1 MRARHCGPRLPELSC
16 SCCRRQKMPRRAA
29 RMFSWEFSP
38 ARFPDADGD
47 RLCSG
52 SRHANDASVSLVNES
67 SCLSFKFT
75 LLLTGRS
82 APIDA
87 PSWARRP
94 GKVRRSELEALCDAI
109 GNSALPRRKRAEPR
123 DAAVR
128 ERSRE
133 DAQCGII
140 ISRNVNRYGNSTSGS
155 SKDSDIS
162 AGGLSCAAKAIA
174 SGSSTGRARQDVDL
188 NGRSNHHAA
197 SRGVT

>member
-29 RMFSWEFSP
+29 RMFSLEP

-94 GKVRRSELEALCDAI
+94 GEVRRSELEALCDAI

-123 DAAVR
+123 DAATR

-133 DAQCGII
+133 DAQWGII

-155 SKDSDIS
+155 SKDSRHH
-162 AGGLSCAAKAIA
+162 C
-174 SGSSTGRARQDVDL
+174 GRTIVRTKSDCKRKLNRPRRQDVDL
-188 NGRSNHHAA
+188 SGEPNRHAA